1 MSPGNISGHTQ
12 RGGGWKYIPTGKVM
26 DHGARQ
32 SIDPCSLDACFHL
45 NVLLQQG
52 HALTTSAESMGM
64 NLPVG
69 VGSYFSNSVREGCV
83 STAAWKHDY
92 KWAQEIIDCG
102 HLVRC
107 SDSEVPVGAVNNL
120 MLKPARRS
128 SVARE
133 TGNVTYTETAHSDC
147 WYKQVW
153 VVKSTSGFLVE
164 DHTME
169 VTANHQHPIDLL
181 SFVFSSCQVLL
192 NQTILVKV
200 VTFADCNLLAGNS
213 DIKLTLSSA
222 LQTIAMELSN
232 LNFDLSL
239 KTSNDAGHGNG
250 VTFNCDSFR
259 QCLKSVS
266 PHGKI
271 CYVNIDN

>member
-1 MSPGNISGHTQ
+1 MQTHHEVDMNGNCGEFVV
-12 RGGGWKYIPTGKVM
+12 PVGKVLLQ
-26 DHGARQ
+26 GARQ

-52 HALTTSAESMGM
+52 HALATSAESMGM

-153 VVKSTSGFLVE
+153 RATYPCHVSGL
-164 DHTME
+164 T
-169 VTANHQHPIDLL
+169 TGI
-181 SFVFSSCQVLL
+181 
-192 NQTILVKV
+192 VKV
-200 VTFADCNLLAGNS
+200 LPKRHSRQLHIELYAA
-213 DIKLTLSSA
+213 TLSYFQYLPILYGSMKA
-222 LQTIAMELSN
+222 VKMRMTLISGIEPSN
-232 LNFDLSL
+232 KPGQSPGCDLAAVSSL
-239 KTSNDAGHGNG
+239 PLVDG
-250 VTFNCDSFR
+250 V
-259 QCLKSVS
+259 
-266 PHGKI
+266 H
-271 CYVNIDN
+271 

>member
-1 MSPGNISGHTQ
+1 MWSETASLSGSKINHASGTSFSAPALEHSLNRMSPGNISGHTQ

-107 SDSEVPVGAVNNL
+107 SNSEVPVGAVNNL

-133 TGNVTYTETAHSDC
+133 TGNVTYTEAAHSDC

-153 VVKSTSGFLVE
+153 RATYPCHVSGL
-164 DHTME
+164 T
-169 VTANHQHPIDLL
+169 TGK
-181 SFVFSSCQVLL
+181 VLPKRHSRQL
-192 NQTILVKV
+192 HIELY
-200 VTFADCNLLAGNS
+200 AA
-213 DIKLTLSSA
+213 TLSYFQY
-222 LQTIAMELSN
+222 LPI
-232 LNFDLSL
+232 
-239 KTSNDAGHGNG
+239 
-250 VTFNCDSFR
+250 
-259 QCLKSVS
+259 
-266 PHGKI
+266 
-271 CYVNIDN
+271 

>member
-1 MSPGNISGHTQ
+1 MPV
-12 RGGGWKYIPTGKVM
+12 GKVFLQV
-26 DHGARQ
+26 ARQ

-52 HALTTSAESMGM
+52 HALTSAESTGM

-69 VGSYFSNSVREGCV
+69 VGSYFSNPVREGCL

-92 KWAQEIIDCG
+92 EWAQETIDCG

-107 SDSEVPVGAVNNL
+107 CGSEVPVGAVNNL

-153 VVKSTSGFLVE
+153 RATHPCHVSDLTTGFK
-164 DHTME
+164 
-169 VTANHQHPIDLL
+169 
-181 SFVFSSCQVLL
+181 VLPKRRSRQL
-192 NQTILVKV
+192 HIELY
-200 VTFADCNLLAGNS
+200 AA
-213 DIKLTLSSA
+213 TLSYFQYLPMMRCEYS
-222 LQTIAMELSN
+222 Q
-232 LNFDLSL
+232 
-239 KTSNDAGHGNG
+239 H
-250 VTFNCDSFR
+250 
-259 QCLKSVS
+259 
-266 PHGKI
+266 H
-271 CYVNIDN
+271 